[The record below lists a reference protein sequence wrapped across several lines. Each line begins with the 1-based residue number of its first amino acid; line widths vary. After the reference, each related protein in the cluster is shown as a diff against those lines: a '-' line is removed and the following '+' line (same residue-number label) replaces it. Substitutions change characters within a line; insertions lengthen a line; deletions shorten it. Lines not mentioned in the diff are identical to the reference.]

1 MSDARRH
8 PNVIHKDEAAV
19 MPVTKGKHHMMLRRL
34 GGAAGGQMLGAN
46 LTELPPG
53 AISFPF
59 HYHCATEEG
68 IYVVSGRGTARIG
81 EARVAV
87 RAGDWI
93 AFPVGPD
100 HAHQM
105 INDGDEP
112 LVYLCV
118 SAAAQ
123 KVDVVGY
130 PDSKKVAATAG
141 TFEKPLHRF
150 VVREGE
156 NVDYWDGEPNAT

>member
-1 MSDARRH
+1 MTERRH
-8 PNVIHKDEAAV
+8 PNIIHRDEVEPYAID
-19 MPVTKGKHHMMLRRL
+19 KGKHRMQGRIL
-34 GGAAGGQMLGAN
+34 GVAAGSRQLGAT

-59 HYHCATEEG
+59 HYHCANEEG
-68 IYVVSGRGTARIG
+68 LFVVSGRGTARIG
-81 EARVAV
+81 DARVAV

-93 AFPVGPD
+93 AYPVGPA

-118 SAAAQ
+118 STTHNCE
-123 KVDVVGY
+123 VVGY
-130 PDSKKVAATAG
+130 PDSNKVGVRAG
-141 TFEKPLHRF
+141 ESFDHPWIREIVRPAPPL
-150 VVREGE
+150 
-156 NVDYWDGEPNAT
+156 DYFDGEPGAS